1 MTRRHIYTQSMSLG
15 VCAKL
20 AQKHTTL
27 EFINQRNKMGANPQH
42 ARAHLKQHRLQ
53 QTGHHCTLLAQQNF
67 AERQNCKSMARAL
80 NKHDNMPMAKK
91 LALKMLAAP
100 TVATSNMSTNV
111 TQPVALKIM
120 LAAPTGATSNMSA
133 NVSSSVACG
142 QILRNDAKQANN
154 QWRICNNKR
163 AYLIWRVC

>member
-1 MTRRHIYTQSMSLG
+1 
-15 VCAKL
+15 
-20 AQKHTTL
+20 
-27 EFINQRNKMGANPQH
+27 
-42 ARAHLKQHRLQ
+42 
-53 QTGHHCTLLAQQNF
+53 
-67 AERQNCKSMARAL
+67 MARAL

-100 TVATSNMSTNV
+100 TVATSNMSANV

-120 LAAPTGATSNMSA
+120 LVAPTGATSNMSA

-142 QILRNDAKQANN
+142 QKLRNDGSNR
-154 QWRICNNKR
+154 WRICNNKR